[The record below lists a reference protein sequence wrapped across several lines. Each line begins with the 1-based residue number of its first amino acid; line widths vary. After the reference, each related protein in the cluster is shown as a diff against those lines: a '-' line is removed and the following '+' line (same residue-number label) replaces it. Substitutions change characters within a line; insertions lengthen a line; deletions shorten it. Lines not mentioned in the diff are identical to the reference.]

1 MKLWTVA
8 GLVPFVVH
16 QRLHVCQA
24 VFNLLS
30 ILKSI
35 SPSSKTPLNPSMM
48 ITEAM
53 KFLAM
58 PNLEDAK
65 IHLCRACHDLVRL
78 LVLAGL
84 RLIQE
89 GSRLFGGLRFQ
100 L

>member
-1 MKLWTVA
+1 
-8 GLVPFVVH
+8 
-16 QRLHVCQA
+16 
-24 VFNLLS
+24 
-30 ILKSI
+30 
-35 SPSSKTPLNPSMM
+35 MM